1 MANLAF
7 GRQIFWCTISNCE
20 TNPCMWEWEGL
31 KLIVLCASYRCFRL
45 MCEAQSASLRI
56 VFVFSGWVCYLS
68 LRIDWER
75 VVGWRCDRICGD
87 LKLRGDPRE
96 RTGTTPPLLSQDPRI
111 LLNRHN
117 KPGLQERDK
126 LPQNKLTKL
135 KTIVLDGSIMFRQV
149 DNMIFCT
156 QVITR
161 ASFFIMAGRPRG
173 LKVKLA
179 FPEKCLLLQK
189 KIL

>member
-1 MANLAF
+1 MHHQQLWDQSMYV
-7 GRQIFWCTISNCE
+7 RVRRIETYCTFY
-20 TNPCMWEWEGL
+20 
-31 KLIVLCASYRCFRL
+31 ASYRCFRL
-45 MCEAQSASLRI
+45 MCEAHSASLRI